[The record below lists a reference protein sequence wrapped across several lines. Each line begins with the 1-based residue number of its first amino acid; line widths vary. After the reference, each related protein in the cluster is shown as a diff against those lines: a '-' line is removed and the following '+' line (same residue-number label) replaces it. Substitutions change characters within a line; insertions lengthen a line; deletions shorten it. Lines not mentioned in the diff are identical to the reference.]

1 MDEFEQKIAWTI
13 STYGL
18 IPRKDMK
25 IIVGLSGGADSV
37 ALLTALHRLGY
48 TCTAAHCNFHLR
60 GEESMRDMH
69 HAISITQNL
78 GIDLSIKHFD
88 VPERQR
94 QTGESIE
101 MACRSLRYCWFTR
114 LLEDTQSAAIAI
126 AHHSGDNIETFFL
139 NLLRGTGLTGLTG
152 IRHRNGTVIRPMLD
166 CTRLEAEQ
174 YLARTH
180 TQYITDSSNLTNE
193 YKRNRLRNI
202 ILPQIEESFPGATGA
217 ISHTMDCLKESAA
230 FYNEMVEEKRRQYF
244 NPSTSSFDLQALSA
258 EPSARLLLFEWL
270 RPMGFNATHATR
282 ILESASRTGATFT
295 AGEAQLLIDRGQL
308 IITTTQPA
316 ATQAT
321 FPVSLNATITSPAFI
336 TVTTHP
342 ITEFNPTRDPNTIY
356 LDAAI
361 LEGNHDIQLR
371 HWRKGDT
378 IEPFGMGGR
387 RKKVSDI
394 FTDAKLPLHHKQSAW
409 LLTIDGH
416 IVWILGLRASRRFA
430 VTPST
435 RSYIRL
441 QWRGRLCR
449 FKDF

>member
-1 MDEFEQKIAWTI
+1 MDEFEQKIARTI

-139 NLLRGTGLTGLTG
+139 NILRGTGLTGLTG

-202 ILPQIEESFPGATGA
+202 ILPQIEENFPGATGA

-270 RPMGFNATHATR
+270 RPMGFNATRHPHPRISITHRRNIHRRRGATAHRPWPAHHHHHA
-282 ILESASRTGATFT
+282 ASRHT
-295 AGEAQLLIDRGQL
+295 
-308 IITTTQPA
+308 
-316 ATQAT
+316 
-321 FPVSLNATITSPAFI
+321 
-336 TVTTHP
+336 
-342 ITEFNPTRDPNTIY
+342 
-356 LDAAI
+356 
-361 LEGNHDIQLR
+361 
-371 HWRKGDT
+371 
-378 IEPFGMGGR
+378 
-387 RKKVSDI
+387 
-394 FTDAKLPLHHKQSAW
+394 
-409 LLTIDGH
+409 GH
-416 IVWILGLRASRRFA
+416 IPRKPQRHNHISGIHNRHH
-430 VTPST
+430 TPYNRIQPHT
-435 RSYIRL
+435 RPQHNLPRCSHP
-441 QWRGRLCR
+441 
-449 FKDF
+449 

>member
-101 MACRSLRYCWFTR
+101 MACRSLRYSWFTR

-152 IRHRNGTVIRPMLD
+152 IRHRNGTVILRKD
-166 CTRLEAEQ
+166 CPQRCAQ
-174 YLARTH
+174 
-180 TQYITDSSNLTNE
+180 SSQT
-193 YKRNRLRNI
+193 Y
-202 ILPQIEESFPGATGA
+202 
-217 ISHTMDCLKESAA
+217 
-230 FYNEMVEEKRRQYF
+230 
-244 NPSTSSFDLQALSA
+244 
-258 EPSARLLLFEWL
+258 
-270 RPMGFNATHATR
+270 
-282 ILESASRTGATFT
+282 
-295 AGEAQLLIDRGQL
+295 
-308 IITTTQPA
+308 
-316 ATQAT
+316 
-321 FPVSLNATITSPAFI
+321 
-336 TVTTHP
+336 
-342 ITEFNPTRDPNTIY
+342 
-356 LDAAI
+356 
-361 LEGNHDIQLR
+361 
-371 HWRKGDT
+371 
-378 IEPFGMGGR
+378 
-387 RKKVSDI
+387 
-394 FTDAKLPLHHKQSAW
+394 
-409 LLTIDGH
+409 
-416 IVWILGLRASRRFA
+416 
-430 VTPST
+430 
-435 RSYIRL
+435 
-441 QWRGRLCR
+441 
-449 FKDF
+449 